1 MVLRITGKVQGADKL
16 QRALAAISGPELN
29 RAISEGINMGAG
41 RAKNAMRAEMQ
52 SVFDR
57 PTPYILNAVQVF
69 KKATPESLEAVVTPT
84 YMGKKGVDPQKI
96 LAAQED
102 GGRRA
107 DKKSEVLLRRA
118 NILPSGYQ
126 TAIPAD
132 RYGGP
137 FPGSHDG
144 RGNLRGAFV
153 ASVIGYLQAFGDAG
167 GRSNTS
173 AKRKNVIQQHGSK
186 RDKSAGPVRGYRF
199 FLAGTQQKVWTVE
212 GGEPV
217 FKAVNRPRG
226 KRLRPGIWAAM
237 GPDGKDLRAV
247 IMFVKTPKYTPR
259 ISLEQVRQR
268 SGVDELVPKW
278 IRGRI
283 YEAAKKAGR

>member
-1 MVLRITGKVQGADKL
+1 MVLRITGKVEGAEKL
-16 QRALAAISGPELN
+16 QRALAALSGPQLN
-29 RAISEGINMGAG
+29 QAISEGINMGAG
-41 RAKNAMRAEMQ
+41 RAKNTMRTEMQ

-69 KKATPESLEAVVTPT
+69 KKATPDSLEAVITPT

-118 NILPSGYQ
+118 HILPSGYQ
-126 TAIPAD
+126 TAIPGD

-144 RGNLRGAFV
+144 RGNLRGAFI
-153 ASVIGYLQAFGDAG
+153 ASVIGYLQAYGDAG
-167 GRSNTS
+167 GRANTS
-173 AKRKNVIQQHGSK
+173 AKRKKAIQQHGSR

-199 FLAGTQQKVWTVE
+199 FVAGTQQKVWTVE

-217 FKAVNRPRG
+217 LKAVGRTRG

-237 GPDGKDLRAV
+237 GPAGKDLRAV
-247 IMFVKTPKYTPR
+247 VMFVKTPNYTPR
-259 ISLEQVRQR
+259 ISLEQIRQR

-283 YEAAKKAGR
+283 YEAAKKAGL